1 MSFLNEALFNKNFR
15 NLTHNNSYEFVKI
28 IVGVSYGTD
37 IGKVRDT
44 LVDAMQELRT
54 KDSYGREIVDPK
66 KGIYVSFDAFDESS
80 VNIAIKQYVL
90 VAERIAYVDKAQEV
104 IYDALNAAGIN
115 IPFPQRDIHIVTG
128 E

>member
-1 MSFLNEALFNKNFR
+1 M
-15 NLTHNNSYEFVKI
+15 
-28 IVGVSYGTD
+28 GVSYGTD
-37 IGKVRDT
+37 ITKVRDT

-80 VNIAIKQYVL
+80 VNIAVKQYVL
-90 VAERIAYVDKAQEV
+90 VAERIAYVDKAKEV
-104 IYDALNAAGIN
+104 IYDALNAAGIS
-115 IPFPQRDIHIVTG
+115 IPFPQRDIHIVSG